1 MPSPPSKDALQPDF
15 EVKRV
20 GMHIGVVVV
29 TSVAQIVGGRQL
41 RAPVTADV
49 EEEERVDDR
58 QLSVALVALHVVVER
73 LAVGSVDVF
82 DALPREY
89 AVVVEVERE
98 ISGASKHHS
107 GARFEAI
114 SAAHVV
120 VAVYNFEIIAFRAA

>member
-1 MPSPPSKDALQPDF
+1 
-15 EVKRV
+15 
-20 GMHIGVVVV
+20 MHIGVIVVA
-29 TSVAQIVGGRQL
+29 SVAQIVGGRQL
-41 RAPVTADV
+41 RAPVTTNIK
-49 EEEERVDDR
+49 EEKRVDDR
-58 QLSVALVALHVVVER
+58 QFSVALVALHIVVER
-73 LAVGSVDVF
+73 LAVVGVDVF

-120 VAVYNFEIIAFRAA
+120 VAVYDFEIIAFRAA